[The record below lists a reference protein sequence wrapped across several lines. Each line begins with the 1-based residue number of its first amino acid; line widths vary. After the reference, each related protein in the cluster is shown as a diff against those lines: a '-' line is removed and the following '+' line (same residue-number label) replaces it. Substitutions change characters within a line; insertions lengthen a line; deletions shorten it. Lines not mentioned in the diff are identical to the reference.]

1 MSYKE
6 VVVFYGTETGNSQ
19 DLAEKSIEILESDGI
34 KARIENLESVKPG
47 SLTKIDRAIFI
58 VSTWGEGDPPLDA
71 EDFYKNLHNFD
82 QNLYNLRYG
91 IMGLGDRSYSIFNGF
106 ARNLDDS
113 LGKLGAT
120 RVGERV
126 EADLDYED
134 DFKDFIN
141 KMHIIFK

>member
-1 MSYKE
+1 M
-6 VVVFYGTETGNSQ
+6 
-19 DLAEKSIEILESDGI
+19 ESDRI
-34 KARIENLESVKPG
+34 KARIDNLESVKPDD
-47 SLTKIDRAIFI
+47 LTKIERAIFI

-71 EDFYKNLHNFD
+71 EDFYNELQEFD

-106 ARNLDDS
+106 AKDLDNS

-120 RVGERV
+120 RLGERV

-134 DFKDFIN
+134 EFQDFI
-141 KMHIIFK
+141 KMMCTIFT

>member
-1 MSYKE
+1 MSYHE

-34 KARIENLESVKPG
+34 KARIDNLESVKPDD
-47 SLTKIDRAIFI
+47 LTKIERAIFI

-71 EDFYKNLHNFD
+71 EDFYNDLKEFD

-106 ARNLDDS
+106 ARDLDNL

-120 RVGERV
+120 RLGERV

-134 DFKDFIN
+134 EFQDFI
-141 KMHIIFK
+141 KMMCTIFT

>member
-1 MSYKE
+1 MSYNE

-19 DLAEKSIEILESDGI
+19 DLAEKSIEILESDRI
-34 KARIENLESVKPG
+34 KARIDNLELVKPDD
-47 SLTKIDRAIFI
+47 LTKIERAIFI

-71 EDFYKNLHNFD
+71 EDFYNGLQEFD

-106 ARNLDDS
+106 AKDLDNS

-120 RVGERV
+120 RLGERV
-126 EADLDYED
+126 QADLDYED
-134 DFKDFIN
+134 EFEDFIK
-141 KMHIIFK
+141 KMCIIFK